1 MIRRL
6 ALVSSLAALVLGL
19 SAGAAHAQPA
29 TPPVYQLRTYHTAP
43 GKLPVLLE
51 RFETTNLPLFRKHGI
66 TLVGAWTPAAGDTA
80 GDRLVYLV
88 RFPDRDAADRNFRAF
103 LDDPE
108 WKRVYGAEKEAH
120 GTVVSK
126 ADTVFLTP
134 TDFSPLPAALPAATP
149 DAVEELRI
157 YHASPGK
164 LDDLLKRFREH
175 TLKLFETHGMTNVV
189 YGVPAKG
196 EAGEG
201 ATLVYFLSH
210 KNRDTAT
217 ASWKAFRDDPAWQA
231 VYKASQPDG
240 IPLAAKVESY
250 FLTPTKF
257 SPGR

>member
-1 MIRRL
+1 MTRL
-6 ALVSSLAALVLGL
+6 ALAASLLGLLAAD
-19 SAGAAHAQPA
+19 APAQPSE
-29 TPPVYQLRTYHTAP
+29 PPAYQLRTYFTAP

-88 RFPDRDAADRNFRAF
+88 RFPSRAAVDANFKAF

-126 ADTVFLTP
+126 ADIVTLAP
-134 TDFSPLPAALPAATP
+134 ADFSALPNALAGVGP
-149 DAVEELRI
+149 DTVHELRI

-164 LDDLLKRFREH
+164 LENLLKRFRDH
-175 TLKLFETHGMTNVV
+175 TTKLFENHGMGNVL
-189 YGVPAKG
+189 YTVPAKG

-201 ATLVYFLSH
+201 ATLIYLLAHES
-210 KNRDTAT
+210 RDAAT
-217 ASWKAFRDDPAWQA
+217 ASWQAFRDDPAWQA

-240 IPLAAKVESY
+240 VPLAAKVESY

>member
-1 MIRRL
+1 MLRRL
-6 ALVSSLAALVLGL
+6 ALAVPLLGLLAAP
-19 SAGAAHAQPA
+19 AAAQPPE
-29 TPPVYQLRTYHTAP
+29 PPVYQLRTYSTAP

-51 RFETTNLPLFRKHGI
+51 RFEKTNLPLFRKHGI
-66 TLVGAWTPAAGDTA
+66 ALVGAWTPAAGDTA

-88 RFPDRDAADRNFRAF
+88 RFPSRAAVDANFKAF

-108 WKRVYGAEKEAH
+108 WKSVYGAEKETH

-126 ADTVFLTP
+126 AEIVTLAP
-134 TDFSPLPAALPAATP
+134 TNFSPLPTALSGVGP
-149 DAVEELRI
+149 DTVHELRV

-164 LDDLLKRFREH
+164 LENLLTRFREH
-175 TLKLFETHGMTNVV
+175 TLKLFEKHGMTNVV
-189 YGVPAKG
+189 YGVPAQG
-196 EAGEG
+196 EPGAG
-201 ATLVYFLSH
+201 ATLFYFLAY
-210 KNRDTAT
+210 KDRDGAT

-250 FLTPTKF
+250 FLTPTTF